1 MSALTSRGAWK
12 PLRTVGYLTVLL
24 LVALT
29 LAVEG
34 SQPVHTHEA
43 GTAALFNGECPLA
56 SLAAFQGASPLPV
69 SPPAMWVILAASTH
83 VPWLHPQLPASPVR
97 HSDSRAPPTPLA

>member
-1 MSALTSRGAWK
+1 MAALTSRGASK
-12 PLRTVGYLTVLL
+12 PFRAAAYLTLLL

-34 SQPVHTHEA
+34 SQPVHAHEA

-56 SLAAFQGASPLPV
+56 SLAAFHGASPLPD
-69 SPPAMWVILAASTH
+69 SPAAMWVTLAASAH
-83 VPWLHPQLPASPVR
+83 VPSLLEQLPASPVR
-97 HSDSRAPPTPLA
+97 HSDSRAPPAPLA